1 MVRKKKKYKQTKSK
15 LPTLDEFLAYVPKR
29 AEFEWSTNEK
39 GIVQIK
45 VPKFKGKFGT
55 SFVKLIKK
63 TETFSAN
70 LDKIGSIVWKN
81 CDGKNTVKDILE
93 IMITEFPGEED
104 IDQRLF
110 LFLRQMQA
118 LYYLS
123 F

>member
-1 MVRKKKKYKQTKSK
+1 LVRKKKYKQTKSK

-29 AEFEWSTNEK
+29 AEFEWSINQE
-39 GIVQIK
+39 GLVQIK

-63 TETFSAN
+63 SDTFSAN
-70 LDKIGSIVWKN
+70 LDKIGSTVWKN
-81 CDGKNTVKDILE
+81 CDGKNTIKDILE
-93 IMITEFPGEED
+93 IMKAEFSGEDD

-110 LFLRQMQA
+110 LFLRQMQS
-118 LYYLS
+118 LNYLS